1 MGEGQAFSSCAS
13 CLRRAL
19 KGHTLKK
26 GCWVEAGR
34 GLGVLT
40 LYSNQMLWIINA
52 RVVICS
58 F

>member
-1 MGEGQAFSSCAS
+1 MGEGQSFSSCAS
-13 CLRRAL
+13 CLCRAV

-26 GCWVEAGR
+26 GCWVEAGW
-34 GLGVLT
+34 GLGALT
-40 LYSNQMLWIINA
+40 LYSNQMLWINA